1 MTPLPDWSRFTPDFA
16 RRELDRLLPEA
27 EAKIA
32 NLENSSPKTFAQLVH
47 PLDDATR
54 ELWSVWGFVL
64 HELAVCNSPAWRK
77 LQTEYQGKL
86 VEFSLRVS
94 QSPRIYAHCTKVA
107 ARLPVEKRIIEKMI
121 LGARLSG
128 VTLEG
133 RKKVRFNEIQAKLA
147 QLGTDFSNS
156 VIDATDHEI
165 SDAKYV
171 EAMKFCKSRRK
182 RERLY
187 RKRIARAP
195 ENGAR
200 IVEILKL
207 RAECAKLLGFK
218 NFAEESLASKC
229 APSVRAV
236 LDMIDQLD
244 AATKRLA
251 KQEDAELYAMMKDA
265 QPWDLAFLA
274 EKLREAKYS
283 YSEEELKRYF
293 EFGDVLEGL
302 FRLCNFLFG
311 IEVSELSGADKP
323 SVWHPS
329 VRVFRVSDKGKT
341 LSHFYL
347 DAYARPG
354 SKSGGAW
361 MNEFRNRS
369 RRRKE
374 LPLAVIV
381 LNLKEPDKDGRSLM
395 PFREVE
401 TLFHEFGHACQQML
415 TTVGEEDAAGINLV
429 EWDAVEVASQF
440 MENWCLDGRTGI
452 VVPEELKA
460 KVKAAKNFRAASAC
474 RRQLAL
480 AKTDLQ
486 LHLKPVKDPNALKE
500 KVFAHFGMP
509 MLPEDRFL
517 NAFTHIFSGGYSAG
531 YYGYKWSEVMSADV
545 FGAFEEAGLESDAKM
560 QRLGRKY
567 RSTILSMGGSE
578 SALDV
583 FKRFRG
589 RAPTIDAILRQQ
601 GLK

>member
-1 MTPLPDWSRFTPDFA
+1 MTTFPDWTGFTPDFA
-16 RRELDRLLPEA
+16 QRELERLLPAA
-27 EAKIA
+27 ESKIA
-32 NLENSSPKTFAQLVH
+32 ALEASEPKTFGQLIY
-47 PLDDATR
+47 PLNDAVR
-54 ELWSVWGFVL
+54 DLWSTWGMVL
-64 HELAVCNSPAWRK
+64 HELSVCNSPAWRK
-77 LQTEYQGKL
+77 VQEAYQGRI

-94 QSPRIYAHCTKVA
+94 QSPKLYAHSTRVA
-107 ARLPVEKRIIEKMI
+107 CRLPVEKRIIEKMI

-128 VTLEG
+128 VALKG
-133 RKKVRFNEIQAKLA
+133 KKKERFNEIQSALAK
-147 QLGTDFSNS
+147 LGTDFSNA
-156 VIDATDHEI
+156 VIDATDKEI

-171 EAMKFCKSRRK
+171 ETMKFCKNRRK
-182 RERLY
+182 RQRIY
-187 RKRIARAP
+187 MKRISRAP

-200 IVEILKL
+200 ILEILKL
-207 RAECAKLLGFK
+207 RAECAKLLGFA

-229 APSVRAV
+229 APSVQAV
-236 LDMIDQLD
+236 LDMIDELD
-244 AATKRLA
+244 RATKKISL
-251 KQEDAELYAMMKDA
+251 KEDAELRAMMEDA

-283 YSEEELKRYF
+283 YSEEELKRHF
-293 EFGDVLEGL
+293 EFADVLKGL
-302 FRLCNFLFG
+302 FKICNFLFG
-311 IEVSELSGADKP
+311 IEVEELAGRDKP
-323 SVWHPS
+323 PVWHKD
-329 VRVFRVSDKGKT
+329 VRVFRVVAKGKT

-354 SKSGGAW
+354 TKSGGAW

-369 RRRKE
+369 RRLKE

-381 LNLKEPDKDGRSLM
+381 LNLKEPDQDGKSLM
-395 PFREVE
+395 PFRDVE

-440 MENWCLDGRTGI
+440 MENWCLDDRTGI
-452 VVPEELKA
+452 EVPAGLKA

-480 AKTDLQ
+480 AKTDLM
-486 LHLKPVKDPNALKE
+486 LHLKRVKDPNALKE

-509 MLPEDRFL
+509 IVPEDRFL

-545 FGAFEEAGLESDAKM
+545 YGAFEEAGLGNDAKM
-560 QRLGRKY
+560 RKLGKKY
-567 RSTILSMGGSE
+567 RDTILAMGGSE

-589 RAPTIDAILRQQ
+589 RAPAIDAILRQQ